1 MTLTCLKSLGLASL
15 LALLSGCGQSGPLY
29 LPGDPSTVQAT
40 PSIGSVLEGEEDD
53 ENVGE
58 DEEPEE
64 DQ

>member
-1 MTLTCLKSLGLASL
+1 MIVTRLKTMSLVSLL

-40 PSIGSVLEGEEDD
+40 PSISSVLEGEEDG
-53 ENVGE
+53 EGE
-58 DEEPEE
+58 DEEQEE